1 MININVIT
9 LNGARIFQ
17 MTPEG
22 FIIKIQKTMKQLKM
36 KYKYVLGMDQ
46 YEIMMVREL

>member
-9 LNGARIFQ
+9 LNGALIFQ

-22 FIIKIQKTMKQLKM
+22 FIIKIQKIMKQLKM
-36 KYKYVLGMDQ
+36 EYKHVLATDQ
-46 YEIMMVREL
+46 Y